1 MGPPVAVLGFEWSR
15 AKSESSNGCAPPH
28 LCALASMSSLVEDI
42 EQETHETRRTF
53 SMFIFELYGINPNNT
68 ERERVS

>member
-1 MGPPVAVLGFEWSR
+1 
-15 AKSESSNGCAPPH
+15 
-28 LCALASMSSLVEDI
+28 MSSLVEDI

-53 SMFIFELYGINPNNT
+53 SMFIFELYGIDPNNT